1 MIRHIANHLKYN
13 YFWDGDGVDNVI
25 LRLWKF
31 SDFCLR
37 HSVGVAGDDIMLHI
51 LVDVNFDALAQA
63 SDFRIQGRQV
73 VFLCWVQDSK
83 LCKDGPRLNNVKYR
97 IAQAYA

>member
-1 MIRHIANHLKYN
+1 MIRNNANHLKYN
-13 YFWDGDGVDNVI
+13 YFLHGDGIDNVT

-37 HSVGVAGDDIMLHI
+37 HTVGVAADDIMLHI

-63 SDFRIQGRQV
+63 SDFRIERKQV

-83 LCKDGPRLNNVKYR
+83 LCKDGSRLSNVKYR